1 MRKLDDVENLTAAD
15 VMHPR
20 LSTLPAAAKVADLQ
34 EYFARSKERLLAL
47 LVDDGRLVGTIARE
61 AVDEASDPDAA
72 ASALADLQ
80 PATIAASASAAVA
93 RDIASAQPSLR
104 LPVLDDAG
112 KLVGIVAINPERGD
126 FC

>member
-1 MRKLDDVENLTAAD
+1 MRKLDDVANLTAAD

-20 LSTLPAAAKVADLQ
+20 LSTLPAAATVADLQ

-47 LVDDGRLVGTIARE
+47 LVDDGRLVGTVARDVIGE
-61 AVDEASDPDAA
+61 AGDPGAPA
-72 ASALADLQ
+72 FGLAD
-80 PATIAASASAAVA
+80 PHPSTIAATAPASDA

>member
-20 LSTLPAAAKVADLQ
+20 LSTLPASATVADLQ

-61 AVDEASDPDAA
+61 AVGETQDPDAL
-72 ASALADLQ
+72 ASALADSRS
-80 PATIAASASAAVA
+80 PTIEASAPASVA